1 MRNVQQFVVAMV
13 LCLASVT
20 SVSAQTAAPKPK
32 SPVSREPFTLK
43 LKVDKDHFYEER
55 FDRRIP
61 YVSENEVYLFLG
73 DKFGVNLT
81 VRNDRV
87 VDVRYQPDAKKA
99 DVWFSFEQPPE
110 LPGGLGM
117 TLVIE
122 NNMKRGVSM
131 EGQMSV
137 PNKKEV
143 FKTIKTSIQSVAAG
157 KKGLETWPHP
167 ISQLVLGNLQL
178 TKDSAGEAKK

>member
-1 MRNVQQFVVAMV
+1 MRNVHPFVVAMV
-13 LCLASVT
+13 LCVASLT
-20 SVSAQTAAPKPK
+20 SVSSQTPPKPRG
-32 SPVSREPFTLK
+32 SALREPFTLK

-81 VRNDRV
+81 VRDDRV
-87 VDVRYQPDAKKA
+87 VDVRYQPDVAKA

-117 TLVIE
+117 TLAIE
-122 NNMKRGVSM
+122 NKMKRGVSM
-131 EGQMSV
+131 QGLMSV
-137 PNKKEV
+137 PDKKEP
-143 FKTIKTSIQSVAAG
+143 IKTSIQSVQAG
-157 KKGLETWPHP
+157 KKGLEAWPHP

-178 TKDSAGEAKK
+178 TKESAEQPKK

>member
-1 MRNVQQFVVAMV
+1 MV
-13 LCLASVT
+13 LCVASVT

-61 YVSENEVYLFLG
+61 FVSENEVYLFLG

-87 VDVRYQPDAKKA
+87 MDVRYQPDATKA
-99 DVWFSFEQPPE
+99 DVWFSFEQPQE

-117 TLVIE
+117 TLAIE
-122 NNMKRGVSM
+122 NKMKRGLSM
-131 EGQMSV
+131 DGLMSV
-137 PNKKEV
+137 PKKKEV
-143 FKTIKTSIQSVAAG
+143 IKTSILPVQAG
-157 KKGLETWPHP
+157 KSGLETWPHP

-178 TKDSAGEAKK
+178 TKDSAAQPKK

>member
-1 MRNVQQFVVAMV
+1 MV
-13 LCLASVT
+13 LCAISVT
-20 SVSAQTAAPKPK
+20 SVAAQTAAAK
-32 SPVSREPFTLK
+32 SHGPVLREPFTLK
-43 LKVDKDHFYEER
+43 LKVDKDHYYEER
-55 FDRRIP
+55 YDRRMP

-87 VDVRYQPDAKKA
+87 VDVRYQPDVAKA
-99 DVWFSFEQPPE
+99 DVWFSLEQPKE

-117 TLVIE
+117 TLAID
-122 NNMKRGVSM
+122 NKMKRGVSM
-131 EGQMSV
+131 EGLMSV

-143 FKTIKTSIQSVAAG
+143 LKTSILPVAAG
-157 KKGLETWPHP
+157 KSGLESWPHP

-178 TKDSAGEAKK
+178 TKESADQPKK

>member
-1 MRNVQQFVVAMV
+1 MRNVHPFVVAMV
-13 LCLASVT
+13 LCVASVPL
-20 SVSAQTAAPKPK
+20 VSAQTAAPKPK
-32 SPVSREPFTLK
+32 GPVSREPFTLK

-87 VDVRYQPDAKKA
+87 VDVRYQPDVAKA

-117 TLVIE
+117 TLAIE
-122 NNMKRGVSM
+122 NKMKRGLSM
-131 EGQMSV
+131 QGLMSM

-143 FKTIKTSIQSVAAG
+143 FKTSIQSVEAG
-157 KKGLETWPHP
+157 KSGLETWPHP

-178 TKDSAGEAKK
+178 TKESAAQPKK